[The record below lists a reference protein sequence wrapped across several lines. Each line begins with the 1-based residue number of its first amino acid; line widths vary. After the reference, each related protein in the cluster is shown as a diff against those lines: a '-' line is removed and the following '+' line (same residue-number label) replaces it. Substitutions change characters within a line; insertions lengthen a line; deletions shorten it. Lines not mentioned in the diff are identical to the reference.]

1 MEILPGFET
10 FRPASLI
17 LSGRMIR
24 CVSGVV
30 ERGNDAG
37 NLIV

>member
-24 CVSGVV
+24 CVCRASWSV
-30 ERGNDAG
+30 ATTQAIS
-37 NLIV
+37 L